1 MSQNKKRFLVPE
13 INDFPE
19 QQQQQKNSSGI
30 STRINYNIHQTKGQ
44 SFFQSLILI
53 ENTIVTRRNKKKKSQ
68 LICPKEKIE

>member
-30 STRINYNIHQTKGQ
+30 STRINYNIHQTKDKV
-44 SFFQSLILI
+44 SFK
-53 ENTIVTRRNKKKKSQ
+53 V
-68 LICPKEKIE
+68 